1 MPRPT
6 DLHFTSQGLR
16 CAGTLMRPPRVKRP
30 PLIIMAHGFA
40 AERGFRL
47 PAFAERFVAIGFAV
61 FLFDYRNFGGSE
73 GEPRHWVDPWRHHE
87 DWRAA
92 LAFMQARDDIDRE
105 RIVLWGSSFSGGHV
119 LQIASERPRIA
130 AVISQVPH
138 VDGLATLRQMPL
150 KQVIKGTV
158 AGVRDTLGRLVGRPH
173 YVPVVGRPGS
183 FAAMTTPETYDG
195 WFAIVPEDSQWQNRV
210 LGRAFLGVP
219 LYSPIRR
226 AHRIEVPTLIIAGS
240 DDSITP
246 PASAR
251 KAAAKIPDAE
261 FHCLSTNHFQPYVG
275 EAFEVNI
282 DLQLDFLQRRVLKTP

>member
-1 MPRPT
+1 MT
-6 DLHFTSQGLR
+6 ILSEAHHFTSQGLR
-16 CAGTLMRPPRVKRP
+16 CAGTLMRPAKRSKKT
-30 PLIIMAHGFA
+30 PLILMAHGFA

-47 PAFAERFVAIGFAV
+47 PAFAERFVAAGYAA
-61 FLFDYRNFGGSE
+61 FLFDYRNFGDSE
-73 GEPRHWVDPWRHHE
+73 GQPRHWVDPWRHHQ

-92 LAFMQARDDIDRE
+92 LAYVQTLPGIDLD

-150 KQVIKGTV
+150 GQVIKGTV
-158 AGVRDTLGRLVGRPH
+158 AGLRDTVGRLFGRPH

-195 WFAIVPEDSQWQNRV
+195 WYAIVPEDSAWENRV

-219 LYSPIRR
+219 LFSPIRR
-226 AHRIEVPTLIIAGS
+226 APRIAVPTLVIAGK

-246 PASAR
+246 PAAAERTAAR
-251 KAAAKIPDAE
+251 IPDAE
-261 FHCLSTNHFQPYVG
+261 FHCLDTNHFGPYVDPV
-275 EAFEVNI
+275 FETNI
-282 DLQLDFLQRRVLKTP
+282 ALQLDFLQRRLGM